1 MQKLIAA
8 LGTQKDITIRENALM
23 REYTSFQIGG
33 PADLLIEPATKEALI
48 GSYRI
53 LAEEGITP
61 LVIGAGSNLL
71 VADCGIRGVVIHLAK
86 PLNRITVEG
95 EYITAEAGVSLAKL
109 ATEALSAGLSGL
121 EFASGIPGSL
131 GGAVFMNAGAYG
143 GEMKDVVIETEY
155 LTKDGTVA
163 TVTGEAHN
171 FSYRHSFFSETGG
184 IVLTSKMRLA
194 PKNPDEIRATMLELN
209 ARRKDKQPL
218 NFPSAGSFF
227 KRPEGHFAGKLI
239 EDAGLKG
246 TTFGGAQISEKHAGF
261 VINTGG
267 ATAKDVCRLMTFVKE
282 KVFEKYG
289 VTLEPEVR
297 MIGDF
302 SDTLQ

>member
-1 MQKLIAA
+1 MQKLIAT
-8 LGTQKDITIRENALM
+8 LGTQKDITIRENAPM

-33 PADLLIEPATKEALI
+33 PADLLIEPATKDALV
-48 GSYRI
+48 SCCR
-53 LAEEGITP
+53 LLKDAGITP

-71 VADCGIRGVVIHLAK
+71 VADSGIRGVVLHLAK
-86 PLNRITVEG
+86 PLNRITTEG

-109 ATEALSAGLSGL
+109 ASEALNTSLSGL

-143 GEMKDVVIETEY
+143 GEMKDVVVETEY
-155 LTKDGTVA
+155 LTKDGTVK
-163 TVTGEAHN
+163 TIKGEAHN

-184 IVLTSKMRLA
+184 IVLSTRMKLT
-194 PKNPDEIRATMLELN
+194 PGKPEDIRALMLELN
-209 ARRKDKQPL
+209 TRRKDKQPL

-246 TTFGGAQISEKHAGF
+246 ARFGGAQISEKHAGF
-261 VINTGG
+261 VINAGN
-267 ATAKDVCRLMTFVKE
+267 ATAKDVCDLMDFVK
-282 KVFEKYG
+282 KTVYEKYG

-297 MIGDF
+297 MLGDF
-302 SDTLQ
+302 

>member
-1 MQKLIAA
+1 MENLIAK
-8 LGTQKDITIRENALM
+8 LSEQKGITLRQNAPM
-23 REYTSFQIGG
+23 REYTTFQIGG
-33 PADLLIEPATKEALI
+33 PARLLIEPESVDALV
-48 GSYRI
+48 SCYRI
-53 LAEEGITP
+53 LAENAVVP

-71 VADCGIRGVVIHLAK
+71 VSDKGIPGVVIRLAK
-86 PLNRITVEG
+86 SMSRIEIDG
-95 EYITAEAGVSLAKL
+95 EYITAEAGVSLARL

-121 EFASGIPGSL
+121 EFAGGIPGSL

-143 GEMKDVVIETEY
+143 GEMKDVIVETTY
-155 LTKDGTVA
+155 LSKDGTVA
-163 TVTGEAHN
+163 TVSGEEHA
-171 FSYRHSFFSETGG
+171 FGYRHSFFSEKGG
-184 IVLTSKMRLA
+184 IVLSARMKLT
-194 PKNPDEIRATMLELN
+194 PKNPEEIRAAMKELST
-209 ARRKDKQPL
+209 RRRDKQPL

-267 ATAKDVCRLMTFVKE
+267 ATAKDVCRLMDFVTE
-282 KVFEKYG
+282 KVQTLYG

-297 MIGDF
+297 MLGDF
-302 SDTLQ
+302 SE

>member
-1 MQKLIAA
+1 MQKLIAK
-8 LGTQKDITIRENALM
+8 LREQKNLTMRQNAPM
-23 REYTSFQIGG
+23 AEYTSFQIGG
-33 PADLLIEPATKEALI
+33 PADLLLEPATKEALI
-48 GSYRI
+48 SCYRI

-61 LVIGAGSNLL
+61 LILGAGSNIL
-71 VADCGIRGVVIHLAK
+71 VSDSGIRGAVIRLAK
-86 PLNRITVEG
+86 PLNQVKVEG

-109 ATEALSAGLSGL
+109 AAEALSASLSGL

-143 GEMKDVVIETEY
+143 GEMKDVVVETEY
-155 LTKDGTVA
+155 LAKDGNVA

-184 IVLTSKMRLA
+184 IVLSSRMKLTPGKQE
-194 PKNPDEIRATMLELN
+194 DIRALMLDLN

-218 NFPSAGSFF
+218 SFPSAGSFF

-261 VINTGG
+261 VINTGE
-267 ATAKDVCRLMTFVKE
+267 ATAKDVCDLMNFVK
-282 KVFEKYG
+282 KTVLEKYG

-302 SDTLQ
+302 SDTL

>member
-1 MQKLIAA
+1 MQKLIAK
-8 LGTQKDITIRENALM
+8 LNTQKDITIRENAPM
-23 REYTSFQIGG
+23 CEYTSFHIGG
-33 PADLLIEPATKEALI
+33 PADLLIEPASKEALI
-48 GSYRI
+48 SCCQI
-53 LAEEGITP
+53 LNEAGITP

-71 VADCGIRGVVIHLAK
+71 VSDSGIRGVVIHMAK
-86 PLNRITVEG
+86 PMSRITIEG

-109 ATEALSAGLSGL
+109 AAEALSASLSGL

-155 LTKDGTVA
+155 LTKDGTVE
-163 TVTGEAHN
+163 TITGDAHN
-171 FSYRHSFFSETGG
+171 FSYRKSFFSETGS
-184 IVLTSKMRLA
+184 IVLSSRMKLT
-194 PKNPDEIRATMLELN
+194 PGNPEEIRALMLELN
-209 ARRKDKQPL
+209 TRRKDKQPL

-246 TTFGGAQISEKHAGF
+246 KSFGGAQISEKHAGF

-267 ATAKDVCRLMTFVKE
+267 ATAKDVCELMDFVK
-282 KVFEKYG
+282 KAVYEKYG

-297 MIGDF
+297 MLGDF
-302 SDTLQ
+302 S